1 MPDTIDRH
9 YDRKPQFV
17 EIVDVTIEKFNKND
31 KMSLMPQF
39 FEIDIYQSI
48 FEPFIKAELLIHDHI
63 GMFVNYPFTGE
74 ELITVSYKQQKSY
87 NLEAPHTTL
96 YFIIKGVRDVVFDNR
111 ARSLSYVVE
120 LISPHYLQNT
130 RKYVSHAYN
139 AKVEDAAEQLFL
151 EYLATDTQAQY
162 NIYKPFVKEETLK
175 VRSLVVPNI
184 RPAQGI
190 TWLAKHAVSKDL
202 DNHFLYLFYEDMDQF
217 NFVTIQ
223 QKIQEALTP
232 EMKTEIMTK
241 KRYVYYSDVELP
253 IKAPLTDPDSDRRII
268 SNIIMNKRF
277 SSIEK
282 ISGGYYQNELFEIS
296 LLQKSYNSKSTEPY
310 TLEKYPLNTPSYIN
324 YVKNEKV
331 NLSEFSNRIRYTIN
345 NYDDFNDDQGL
356 TQPAYR
362 NKFGNTAKYLNA
374 LNQIDLTITVPAN
387 MDLKP
392 GEIIYCEIPEMHGFT
407 NVIQD
412 IYLSGF
418 FIITEIKQVLVIGN
432 KAATS
437 LRIQKDGYM
446 SQLLETSEYD
456 TSVTSP
462 KVRSGGA

>member
-1 MPDTIDRH
+1 M
-9 YDRKPQFV
+9 
-17 EIVDVTIEKFNKND
+17 
-31 KMSLMPQF
+31 
-39 FEIDIYQSI
+39 
-48 FEPFIKAELLIHDHI
+48 
-63 GMFVNYPFTGE
+63 
-74 ELITVSYKQQKSY
+74 
-87 NLEAPHTTL
+87 
-96 YFIIKGVRDVVFDNR
+96 
-111 ARSLSYVVE
+111 
-120 LISPHYLQNT
+120 
-130 RKYVSHAYN
+130 
-139 AKVEDAAEQLFL
+139 
-151 EYLATDTQAQY
+151 
-162 NIYKPFVKEETLK
+162 
-175 VRSLVVPNI
+175 
-184 RPAQGI
+184 
-190 TWLAKHAVSKDL
+190 
-202 DNHFLYLFYEDMDQF
+202 
-217 NFVTIQ
+217 
-223 QKIQEALTP
+223 
-232 EMKTEIMTK
+232 
-241 KRYVYYSDVELP
+241 
-253 IKAPLTDPDSDRRII
+253 
-268 SNIIMNKRF
+268 
-277 SSIEK
+277 
-282 ISGGYYQNELFEIS
+282 
-296 LLQKSYNSKSTEPY
+296 
-310 TLEKYPLNTPSYIN
+310 NTPSYIN